1 MIIIIMTTRG
11 INSIELGT
19 LSGTAQKS
27 AVVSP
32 VDGSSAS
39 SSLDRRET
47 SFGGAPRDASK
58 LPERHATWQRVS
70 FLLIADIVGVG
81 ILELGYRIHE
91 LGWILGIFFLTAF
104 FVVNMYT
111 ALLMSRLR
119 DAFPLS
125 VTYGDLAGYVMDSP
139 KWAML
144 VWGAVYTNLSMS
156 LASYL
161 LVIAKTLEG
170 IFYGSSGSW
179 CDPFVSLVA
188 ALLLIPLNQIRSMH
202 GMSYLAIVSFIT
214 IALSV
219 ALILGKVGTLD
230 RTDVVTT
237 AGTSPGLDF
246 WGFFGAMSGFI
257 FAYAGQSIYM
267 EFMAEMVTPTKF
279 PKSLSVG
286 APSIYLLY
294 LISSTIQYSFT
305 GQNTVSY
312 MPDALPNDA
321 IKVIANVS
329 LLIHMLI
336 SYNITNQ
343 VLTRAIH
350 VKLFPRTANASTC
363 TARLHWFFISLG
375 FLFLSWIV
383 SNAVPFF
390 DNLTGIIG
398 ALLLSP
404 ISLMF
409 PCFFYL
415 QADRKGTLVTASG
428 DKRTLSATEK
438 TAQVAIIAFGAFVW
452 IVGTI
457 ANIRDASNK
466 SNNDATPFSCNV
478 LK

>member
-1 MIIIIMTTRG
+1 
-11 INSIELGT
+11 
-19 LSGTAQKS
+19 
-27 AVVSP
+27 
-32 VDGSSAS
+32 
-39 SSLDRRET
+39 
-47 SFGGAPRDASK
+47 
-58 LPERHATWQRVS
+58 
-70 FLLIADIVGVG
+70 
-81 ILELGYRIHE
+81 
-91 LGWILGIFFLTAF
+91 
-104 FVVNMYT
+104 
-111 ALLMSRLR
+111 
-119 DAFPLS
+119 
-125 VTYGDLAGYVMDSP
+125 
-139 KWAML
+139 
-144 VWGAVYTNLSMS
+144 
-156 LASYL
+156 
-161 LVIAKTLEG
+161 
-170 IFYGSSGSW
+170 
-179 CDPFVSLVA
+179 
-188 ALLLIPLNQIRSMH
+188 
-202 GMSYLAIVSFIT
+202 
-214 IALSV
+214 
-219 ALILGKVGTLD
+219 
-230 RTDVVTT
+230 
-237 AGTSPGLDF
+237 
-246 WGFFGAMSGFI
+246 
-257 FAYAGQSIYM
+257 
-267 EFMAEMVTPTKF
+267 
-279 PKSLSVG
+279 
-286 APSIYLLY
+286 

-343 VLTRAIH
+343 VLTRAVH

-428 DKRTLSATEK
+428 DKRTVSATEK